1 MALTTHPSPLSPIII
16 TAIIARSIQ
25 DTAAKRQFLI
35 DLIHSLPVPVYLA
48 YNSPRRHVLWVLTAL
63 GLRDVEYEGIVT
75 PDSCGVDADDEYYPT
90 KRLPELY
97 YKTILE
103 RYKPISSAG
112 GEGSRIVL
120 LDDSRFNID
129 MASDVGIMGIQVNNN
144 SGTAINTMVEEAIA
158 IFLGHIEPAGRLL
171 GSYSQT
177 NDNKP
182 SSSTSESL
190 ESVGESTSDPYIFSD
205 VRYLQSKNTVDMA
218 SINLDVW
225 VRLAKEL
232 SSRLLPATN
241 SDGSSSS
248 SSSDSNTLRVVD
260 VGAGLLSMLRMML
273 DGGGGKKSLISLME
287 GEEGCITSSSSSPSL
302 RNVQY
307 IAYEPNRNLVEECRA
322 VLDSMGFT
330 ERSSGDDS
338 KEEDVEKNTNE
349 LIFHRSAIDGCNVDV
364 TVLLRIQD
372 FRQGEEMKSTTSSS
386 STVLSPPL
394 PPHLIVGCCFADL
407 FDPPHQLVSSL
418 LHLIGYFSAT
428 NTKGGTRTDSNTTN
442 ETLLYFPI
450 TFAGT
455 TQFVPPKPF
464 GIRSPSSSKQQQ
476 RQQLTIP
483 SDTTAFQLYAQ
494 ALTERHGHNLDP
506 NRIISS
512 IQQVGGTLLAKGRS
526 NWNIDSNNLGKVMG
540 EKKDDGDGGY
550 LWETM
555 LYFFGTSA
563 APEMMMRGKRN
574 SEGGGGWD
582 AVGWLER
589 ARDGRPDI
597 IVENVDILFSLPSNE
612 AVEEVVDTATAA
624 RGIRSGSS
632 ATSTCSSGEVCEDD
646 DDGTTTTC
654 DDENRRRTRLSVER
668 INFTAPR
675 TVGTVIEEWDTTDGS
690 HLGPGQI
697 EVQSICSL
705 ISSGTELKIFKG
717 EFSPT
722 APLDVNIPGLS
733 TQTMSYPLTYGYSS
747 VGRVT
752 RCASDIPKSE
762 AVLLLNRLVFTFSPH
777 ASHHIVDK
785 GDAMLVP
792 EGIDAEDAIF
802 LPAVETALSIVH
814 DAHVRVGEEVV
825 VLGQGLIG
833 LLVTRILS
841 GGVGGGG
848 AIMAGGVG
856 GITAVDTLPD
866 RLAMSSRMGASQSLL
881 PNSLPTTGT
890 TTTIPFF
897 DVAIEVSG
905 NPRALQSAIDATR
918 SSGRIVIA
926 SWYGDT
932 TPVSLK
938 LGIDFHRSRK
948 TLLTS
953 QVSTIPPGMV
963 GSWSKERRFDVVWE
977 LVRGMKPGRVLLTRR
992 GVRLADAQ
1000 GVYES
1005 LSEGGK
1011 EIAVSFVY

>member
-1 MALTTHPSPLSPIII
+1 
-16 TAIIARSIQ
+16 
-25 DTAAKRQFLI
+25 
-35 DLIHSLPVPVYLA
+35 
-48 YNSPRRHVLWVLTAL
+48 
-63 GLRDVEYEGIVT
+63 
-75 PDSCGVDADDEYYPT
+75 
-90 KRLPELY
+90 
-97 YKTILE
+97 
-103 RYKPISSAG
+103 
-112 GEGSRIVL
+112 
-120 LDDSRFNID
+120 LDYSKFNID
-129 MASDVGIMGIQVNNN
+129 KASDVGLMGIHVNNVATN
-144 SGTAINTMVEEAIA
+144 NGATTTTTTTVEEAIA

-171 GSYSQT
+171 GD
-177 NDNKP
+177 DNNVP
-182 SSSTSESL
+182 SLSSKSEA
-190 ESVGESTSDPYIFSD
+190 VTESTVDDDPYIFSD

-218 SINLDVW
+218 SINSDVW
-225 VRLAKEL
+225 MQLAKEL
-232 SSRLLPATN
+232 SSRLRLPITT
-241 SDGSSSS
+241 SSSS
-248 SSSDSNTLRVVD
+248 NSDSSSSTLRVVD
-260 VGAGLLSMLRMML
+260 VGAGLLSMLRMIL
-273 DGGGGKKSLISLME
+273 DGGGGKESLISLLE
-287 GEEGCITSSSSSPSL
+287 GEEGKSESPSSSSSSSL
-302 RNVQY
+302 RNLQY
-307 IAYEPNRNLVEECRA
+307 IAYEPNRNLVEECRT
-322 VLDSMGFT
+322 VLTSMGFT
-330 ERSSGDDS
+330 EHSSSDHSHGV
-338 KEEDVEKNTNE
+338 EGEDEDMEKNTNE
-349 LIFHRSAIDGCNVDV
+349 LIFHRSAINGCNVDV
-364 TVLLRIQD
+364 TVLLRIKD
-372 FRQGEEMKSTTSSS
+372 FRQGEEMISTKTESSS
-386 STVLSPPL
+386 STVVPPP

-418 LHLIGYFSAT
+418 LHLIGYFSDT
-428 NTKGGTRTDSNTTN
+428 NTNDSTSTASSIITN

-464 GIRSPSSSKQQQ
+464 GIRPVPPSLPSSSSKQYQQ
-476 RQQLTIP
+476 QQLTIP

-506 NRIISS
+506 NRIVSS
-512 IQQVGGTLLAKGRS
+512 VQEVGGILLAKGSS
-526 NWNIDSNNLGKVMG
+526 NWNIDSNKLEKVMG
-540 EKKDDGDGGY
+540 KTKDDGDDVGDDGGY
-550 LWETM
+550 MWETM

-563 APEMMMRGKRN
+563 APEMMMRRKRN
-574 SEGGGGWD
+574 SGGGGGWD

-589 ARDGRPDI
+589 ARESRPDI
-597 IVENVDILFSLPSNE
+597 IVENVDLLFSLPSKE
-612 AVEEVVDTATAA
+612 AVDVVDNPIAMGCT
-624 RGIRSGSS
+624 RSS
-632 ATSTCSSGEVCEDD
+632 STCNSSSSSSSSGEICEDND
-646 DDGTTTTC
+646 ETTTSDDGN
-654 DDENRRRTRLSVER
+654 DKRTRLYVEK

-722 APLDVNIPGLS
+722 APLDINIPGLS

-752 RCASDIPKSE
+752 RCASDIPESE
-762 AVLLLNRLVFTFSPH
+762 ADLLLNRLVFTFSPH

-785 GDAMLVP
+785 GDIMLVP

-814 DAHVRVGEEVV
+814 DAHVRVGEDVV

-841 GGVGGGG
+841 GGVVGGGG
-848 AIMAGGVG
+848 IMTGGVG
-856 GITAVDTLPD
+856 GITAIDTLPD

-881 PNSLPTTGT
+881 PNSLPTTTTTVT
-890 TTTIPFF
+890 TTTTPFF

-918 SSGRIVIA
+918 SSGRVIIA

-932 TPVSLK
+932 IPVSLK

-977 LVRGMKPGRVLLTRR
+977 LVRGMKPGRALLTRR